1 MEASERLSKV
11 IEYSGLNPSE
21 FAVRINAKTKQAVYD
36 LLKGKTKTISPSM
49 KSKILSSFP
58 QVNKVWLLTGE
69 GEMLNPNSSNVT
81 INGNENQNN
90 IGGQNIKI
98 SLPEVGT
105 QKIIHP
111 DGSIEIQ
118 NSGLGNKNSNEIN
131 RLKEELHLK
140 EIELAKCEAIIKS
153 KDDMICMLKEIL
165 DRH

>member
-1 MEASERLSKV
+1 MGGVKERLIQFVSYKRMSKRKFQERISV
-11 IEYSGLNPSE
+11 SNSYIQNISEGIGGEVLNRISKE
-21 FAVRINAKTKQAVYD
+21 FPD
-36 LLKGKTKTISPSM
+36 LNID
-49 KSKILSSFP
+49 
-58 QVNKVWLLTGE
+58 WLLTGK
-69 GEMLNPNSSNVT
+69 GKMLNLNNSNVT

-90 IGGQNIKI
+90 IGGQMINI
-98 SLPEVGT
+98 SLPEKGS
-105 QKIIHP
+105 QKIIKP

-118 NSGLGNKNSNEIN
+118 NSGLGNNNSNEIN

>member
-1 MEASERLSKV
+1 MSKRKFQERISVSNSYIQNISEGIGGEVLNRISK
-11 IEYSGLNPSE
+11 EFPDLN
-21 FAVRINAKTKQAVYD
+21 ID
-36 LLKGKTKTISPSM
+36 
-49 KSKILSSFP
+49 
-58 QVNKVWLLTGE
+58 WLLTGK
-69 GEMLNPNSSNVT
+69 GKMLNLNNSNVT

-90 IGGQNIKI
+90 IGGQMINI
-98 SLPEVGT
+98 SLPEKGS
-105 QKIIHP
+105 QKIIKP

-118 NSGLGNKNSNEIN
+118 NSGLGNNNSNEIN

>member
-1 MEASERLSKV
+1 MGGVKERLIQFVSYKRMSKRKFQERISV
-11 IEYSGLNPSE
+11 SNSYIQNISEGIGGEVLNRISKE
-21 FAVRINAKTKQAVYD
+21 FPD
-36 LLKGKTKTISPSM
+36 LNID
-49 KSKILSSFP
+49 
-58 QVNKVWLLTGE
+58 WLLTGK
-69 GEMLNPNSSNVT
+69 GKMLNLNNSNVT

-90 IGGQNIKI
+90 IGGQMINI
-98 SLPEVGT
+98 SLPEKGS
-105 QKIIHP
+105 QKIIKP

-118 NSGLGNKNSNEIN
+118 NSGLANNNSNEIN

>member
-1 MEASERLSKV
+1 MKGWERVQIIMKNEGFNKNSFSGA
-11 IEYSGLNPSE
+11 IGLNNNVTITRILNEKREPSPAT
-21 FAVRINAKTKQAVYD
+21 FKKIADRFPKYSRTWILTG
-36 LLKGKTKTISPSM
+36 KGAM
-49 KSKILSSFP
+49 LSS
-58 QVNKVWLLTGE
+58 QSN
-69 GEMLNPNSSNVT
+69 NVT

-98 SLPEVGT
+98 SLPESET
-105 QKIIHP
+105 QKIIKP
-111 DGSIEIQ
+111 DGSVEIQ
-118 NSGLGNKNSNEIN
+118 NSSLGNNNSNEIN